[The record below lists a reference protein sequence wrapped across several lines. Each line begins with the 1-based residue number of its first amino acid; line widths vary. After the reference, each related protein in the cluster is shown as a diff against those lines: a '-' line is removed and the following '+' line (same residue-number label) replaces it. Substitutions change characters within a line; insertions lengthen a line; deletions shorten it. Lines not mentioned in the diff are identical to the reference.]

1 MNERALNAEEV
12 ASLLHIGRNAVYAL
26 AKSGELASYRLGRK
40 LLFTLDDVERFRESR
55 RTAGGRTAYHNLP
68 PSSHLAA
75 PPLSAL
81 PDRDA
86 EGALIL
92 AGQGAPLDLLVDRL
106 EQEGTAASRVNL
118 ESYAALVA
126 LYEGSVDAALVHL
139 YDRRTNSY
147 NVPYVQR
154 LVPGV
159 SVVVMHLVSR
169 RQGFA
174 VAQGNPLNIASWGA
188 LLRNGVRLANR
199 PIGCGARVLLDEKLL
214 SLEAPGFQIAGYE
227 RVFATGLSA
236 AQAVAE
242 GGADV
247 AVVDE
252 TLANQVE
259 GISFVPLQNE
269 WLDLVVSKASRE
281 RGLARPLRT
290 ILGDASFRRE
300 YERIVQ
306 GDTSQLG
313 AIVYEC

>member
-1 MNERALNAEEV
+1 MDNRALNAEDV
-12 ASLLHIGRNAVYAL
+12 AALLRIGRNAVYAL
-26 AKSGELASYRLGRK
+26 AKSGELPSYRLGRK
-40 LLFTLDDVERFRESR
+40 LLFTHEDVERFRESR
-55 RTAGGRTAYHNLP
+55 RTTGPSAAAHNF
-68 PSSHLAA
+68 
-75 PPLSAL
+75 PPL
-81 PDRDA
+81 
-86 EGALIL
+86 GALSSREAEEVFIL
-92 AGQGAPLDLLVDRL
+92 GGQGAPLDLLVDRL
-106 EQEGTAASRVNL
+106 EQGGTAASRVNL

-126 LYEGSVDAALVHL
+126 LYEGSVDAALAHL

-159 SVVVMHLVSR
+159 SVAVMHLVSR
-169 RQGFA
+169 QQGFA
-174 VAQGNPLNIASWGA
+174 VAKGNPLGIASWGT
-188 LLRNGVRLANR
+188 LLREDVRLANR
-199 PIGCGARVLLDEKLL
+199 PIGSGARVLLDEKLL
-214 SLEAPGFQIAGYE
+214 SLEAPGSQMAGYE

-247 AVVDE
+247 AVIDE

-269 WLDLVVSKASRE
+269 WLDLVVSKARCE
-281 RGLARPLRT
+281 RRLVRSLRA
-290 ILGDASFRRE
+290 ILRDASFRRE
-300 YERIVQ
+300 YARVVQ

>member
-1 MNERALNAEEV
+1 MNSQALNAEDV
-12 ASLLHIGRNAVYAL
+12 AALLHIGRNAVYAL
-26 AKSGELASYRLGRK
+26 AKSGELPSYRLGRK
-40 LLFTLDDVERFRESR
+40 LLFTHEDVERFRESR
-55 RTAGGRTAYHNLP
+55 RNVGPNAAPHGLP
-68 PSSHLAA
+68 PLSHLAA

-81 PDRDA
+81 PSREA
-86 EGALIL
+86 EVGLIL
-92 AGQGAPLDLLVDRL
+92 AGQGTPLDLLVDRL
-106 EQEGTAASRVNL
+106 EQEGTAASRINL

-126 LYEGSVDAALVHL
+126 LYEGAVDAALVHL

-159 SVVVMHLVSR
+159 PVTVMRLVSR

-174 VAQGNPLNIASWGA
+174 VARGNPLNLASWGA
-188 LLRNGVRLANR
+188 LLREGVRLANR

-214 SLEAPGFQIAGYE
+214 SLEAPGFQLAGYE

-242 GGADV
+242 SSADV
-247 AVVDE
+247 AIVDE

-259 GISFVPLQNE
+259 GISFVPLQSE
-269 WLDLVVSKASRE
+269 WLDLVVSKARRE
-281 RGLARPLRT
+281 RNLVRPLRAVFE
-290 ILGDASFRRE
+290 DASFRRE
-300 YERIVQ
+300 YARIVQ
-306 GDTSQLG
+306 GDTTQLG